1 MRKLFL
7 FVYVA
12 IKILIGAAFAQ
23 SSYPLYVV
31 PSLTPPYSLN
41 LSDYCK
47 FGSQSLMI
55 NINANDLNISNLPIK
70 LHIKIES
77 FGVTIETPPT
87 IITTPIFMNGGE
99 TNVVFG
105 EDLKDYFNIDNLI
118 FKGYSKN
125 TYKRTGQLP
134 EGFYKFSIEVLH
146 FNTNRKISNTGT
158 ATAWMALGKP
168 PALRFPKD
176 KATLGKIKN
185 MPLTFSWLP
194 ATVGS
199 PASANSIQYKFE
211 MWEMHIE
218 NINPNTI
225 AATTPVFH
233 EHTDFNT
240 SYTLYPS
247 SLLMTPGMKYAWR
260 ITASDVSGI
269 VPFEQKGHSQIRT
282 FTYKA
287 ACDSVTNLSSSRRAR
302 DIFFDWNPKEN
313 HTSFNIEM
321 KNPNSGWFSNSE
333 TYDNRL
339 QFLNVDR
346 GTTYHMRVQAV
357 CDGDPDS
364 KSDFSDWKSITVPM
378 PDSAQYECPDC

>member
-118 FKGYSKN
+118 FKG
-125 TYKRTGQLP
+125 
-134 EGFYKFSIEVLH
+134 
-146 FNTNRKISNTGT
+146 
-158 ATAWMALGKP
+158 
-168 PALRFPKD
+168 
-176 KATLGKIKN
+176 
-185 MPLTFSWLP
+185 
-194 ATVGS
+194 
-199 PASANSIQYKFE
+199 
-211 MWEMHIE
+211 
-218 NINPNTI
+218 
-225 AATTPVFH
+225 
-233 EHTDFNT
+233 
-240 SYTLYPS
+240 
-247 SLLMTPGMKYAWR
+247 
-260 ITASDVSGI
+260 
-269 VPFEQKGHSQIRT
+269 
-282 FTYKA
+282 
-287 ACDSVTNLSSSRRAR
+287 
-302 DIFFDWNPKEN
+302 
-313 HTSFNIEM
+313 
-321 KNPNSGWFSNSE
+321 
-333 TYDNRL
+333 
-339 QFLNVDR
+339 
-346 GTTYHMRVQAV
+346 
-357 CDGDPDS
+357 
-364 KSDFSDWKSITVPM
+364 
-378 PDSAQYECPDC
+378 